1 MRSSLTRKERRK
13 VQERMSLYGNVKKGA
28 AVVGT
33 TVTAVSM
40 VAPLLPVDNVFAEE
54 ADSSVVASYESD
66 YESEDGAQDFQSQT
80 DDPTVEEPSAEA
92 ENNVTQDNSVEAGGI
107 EQAEEP
113 ADNEVTYDQAQQF
126 STERENSQDQ
136 VQPQEEQEPEEDVQQ
151 EEQTSEDEE
160 QDAEAEEDLPETP
173 EEEAEQLQE
182 IAGQHPGDQG
192 PVEASTFS
200 AQLSPEPSAFIEEFA
215 AHAAP
220 VAESNNLYASVMIA
234 QAVVES
240 GWGSSA
246 LSQAPNHNLFG
257 IKGSYNGQS
266 VTMPTQEYINGR
278 YVTVDAAFRK
288 YPSYTASFQDNAA
301 LLSTSLYSGAWKSNT
316 NSYKDATAAL
326 TGLYATAPDYN
337 TVLNG
342 IIESYDLTRFDSG
355 NDGGMIDTGTGGNE
369 NTDENTGED
378 NNSAND
384 DNSSNSN
391 SSTYTVQAG
400 DSVWLIADQ
409 NGITMNQLRDWNN
422 IQNDFVYP
430 GQELT
435 VSKDGSSDDSNN
447 SNGTGNSDNNSNS
460 SNNGS
465 STYTVKAGDS
475 VWLIADQNGITM
487 NQLRDWN
494 NIQNDFVY
502 PGQELTVSNGSSSNN
517 SNSNSSSNSNNSSGG
532 SYTVKAG
539 DSVWLIA
546 DQNGITMN
554 QLRDWNNIQND
565 FVYPGQELTVSN
577 GSSSNNSNSNSSSN
591 SNNSSGGSYTVKAG
605 DSVWLIADQ
614 NGITMNQLRD
624 WNNIQNDFVYPGQK
638 LTVSKGSNSN
648 NSNSNSSSNS
658 NNSSGGSYTVKAGD
672 SVWLIA
678 DQNGITMNQLRDWN
692 NVQNDFVYPGQ
703 KLTVSNG
710 SSTFN
715 SSNNSGSSNTQHKVK
730 SGDSLWMISQEYDIS
745 VSRLKSIN
753 NLNSDTIFIGQ
764 NLKVN

>member
-1 MRSSLTRKERRK
+1 
-13 VQERMSLYGNVKKGA
+13 MSLYGNVKKSA

-33 TVTAVSM
+33 TAAAVSM
-40 VAPLLPVDNVFAEE
+40 VTPLLPLDNVFAEE
-54 ADSSVVASYESD
+54 ADSSVVASYES
-66 YESEDGAQDFQSQT
+66 EDGAQDFQSQT
-80 DDPTVEEPSAEA
+80 DDPTIEDPNAEA
-92 ENNVTQDNSVEAGGI
+92 ENNATQGNSVEAGGGK
-107 EQAEEP
+107 QQEEP
-113 ADNEVTYDQAQQF
+113 ADNEVEYEQAQQF
-126 STERENSQDQ
+126 STEDEMSQEQ
-136 VQPQEEQEPEEDVQQ
+136 AQQEEQVTEDDVQQ
-151 EEQTSEDEE
+151 E
-160 QDAEAEEDLPETP
+160 AEAEAQENEIQDDDTQEAEVEEDLPETP

-192 PVEASTFS
+192 PAEASTFS
-200 AQLSPEPSAFIEEFA
+200 AQFSPEPSAFIEELA

-316 NSYKDATAAL
+316 NSYRDATAAL

-355 NDGGMIDTGTGGNE
+355 NDDGVIDTGTGGNE
-369 NTDENTGED
+369 SSDENNDENTGED
-378 NNSAND
+378 DNAAND

-400 DSVWLIADQ
+400 DSVWLIAD
-409 NGITMNQLRDWNN
+409 
-422 IQNDFVYP
+422 
-430 GQELT
+430 
-435 VSKDGSSDDSNN
+435 K
-447 SNGTGNSDNNSNS
+447 
-460 SNNGS
+460 
-465 STYTVKAGDS
+465 
-475 VWLIADQNGITM
+475 NGITM

-502 PGQELTVSNGSSSNN
+502 PGQELTVSNGNSSSG
-517 SNSNSSSNSNNSSGG
+517 SNSNNNSSNSNNTSGG

-546 DQNGITMN
+546 DQNGITMD

-577 GSSSNNSNSNSSSN
+577 GNSSGGSNSNNSSSN
-591 SNNSSGGSYTVKAG
+591 SNNTSGGSYTVKAG

-638 LTVSKGSNSN
+638 LTISNGS
-648 NSNSNSSSNS
+648 SSSNS
-658 NNSSGGSYTVKAGD
+658 SNNNS
-672 SVWLIA
+672 
-678 DQNGITMNQLRDWN
+678 
-692 NVQNDFVYPGQ
+692 
-703 KLTVSNG
+703 
-710 SSTFN
+710 
-715 SSNNSGSSNTQHKVK
+715 SSNTQHRVK

-745 VSRLKSIN
+745 ISRLKSIN

-764 NLKVN
+764 NLKVS

>member
-1 MRSSLTRKERRK
+1 
-13 VQERMSLYGNVKKGA
+13 MSIYGNFKKSA

-33 TVTAVSM
+33 TAAAVSM
-40 VAPLLPVDNVFAEE
+40 VTPLLPLDKVFAEE
-54 ADSSVVASYESD
+54 ADSSVVAS

-80 DDPTVEEPSAEA
+80 DDPTVEEPSAET
-92 ENNVTQDNSVEAGGI
+92 ENNATQDNSVEAGDV
-107 EQAEEP
+107 EQAEEE
-113 ADNEVTYDQAQQF
+113 ADNEVEYEQAQQF
-126 STERENSQDQ
+126 STEGEMSQEQ
-136 VQPQEEQEPEEDVQQ
+136 VQPEEGQESEEDVQQ
-151 EEQTSEDEE
+151 EAEAQENEAQDDET
-160 QDAEAEEDLPETP
+160 QDAEVEEDLPETP

-192 PVEASTFS
+192 PAEASTFS
-200 AQLSPEPSAFIEEFA
+200 AQLSPEPSAFIEELA

-246 LSQAPNHNLFG
+246 LSQAPNYNLFG

-316 NSYKDATAAL
+316 NSYRDATAAL
-326 TGLYATAPDYN
+326 TGLYATAPNYN

-342 IIESYDLTRFDSG
+342 IIENYDLTRFDSG
-355 NDGGMIDTGTGGNE
+355 NDGGVIDTGTGGNE
-369 NTDENTGED
+369 NNDENSGED

-400 DSVWLIADQ
+400 DSVWLIADK

-430 GQELT
+430 GQELI
-435 VSKDGSSDDSNN
+435 VASDGSSNGSNN
-447 SNGTGNSDNNSNS
+447 SDGSGNSGNNSNS

-465 STYTVKAGDS
+465 STYTVQAGDS
-475 VWLIADQNGITM
+475 VWLIADKNGITM

-502 PGQELTVSNGSSSNN
+502 PGQELTVSNGNSSSG
-517 SNSNSSSNSNNSSGG
+517 SNSNNNSSNSSNTSGG

-577 GSSSNNSNSNSSSN
+577 GNSSSGSNSNNNSSN
-591 SNNSSGGSYTVKAG
+591 SNNTSGGSYTVQAG
-605 DSVWLIADQ
+605 DSVWLIADR
-614 NGITMNQLRD
+614 NGITMDQLRD

-638 LTVSKGSNSN
+638 LTVS
-648 NSNSNSSSNS
+648 
-658 NNSSGGSYTVKAGD
+658 
-672 SVWLIA
+672 
-678 DQNGITMNQLRDWN
+678 
-692 NVQNDFVYPGQ
+692 
-703 KLTVSNG
+703 NG
-710 SSTFN
+710 SSSSN
-715 SSNNSGSSNTQHKVK
+715 SSNNSSSSNTQHRVK

-745 VSRLKSIN
+745 ISRLKSIN

-764 NLKVN
+764 NLKVS

>member
-1 MRSSLTRKERRK
+1 M
-13 VQERMSLYGNVKKGA
+13 
-28 AVVGT
+28 
-33 TVTAVSM
+33 VT
-40 VAPLLPVDNVFAEE
+40 PLLPLDNVFAEE
-54 ADSSVVASYESD
+54 ADSSVVASYES
-66 YESEDGAQDFQSQT
+66 EDEAQDFQSQT
-80 DDPTVEEPSAEA
+80 DDQTVEEPSAEA
-92 ENNVTQDNSVEAGGI
+92 ENNVTQDNSVEAGDV

-113 ADNEVTYDQAQQF
+113 ADNEVAYDQAQQF

-136 VQPQEEQEPEEDVQQ
+136 VQPQEEGEEPEEDLQQ

-192 PVEASTFS
+192 PAEASTFS

>member
-151 EEQTSEDEE
+151 EEQTSEDEA

-192 PVEASTFS
+192 PAEASTFS

-369 NTDENTGED
+369 NTDEDTGED

-384 DNSSNSN
+384 DASSNSN

-400 DSVWLIADQ
+400 DSVWLIADK

-435 VSKDGSSDDSNN
+435 VSKDGSSNGSNN
-447 SNGTGNSDNNSNS
+447 SNGAGNSGNNSNS

-465 STYTVKAGDS
+465 STYTV
-475 VWLIADQNGITM
+475 Q
-487 NQLRDWN
+487 
-494 NIQNDFVY
+494 
-502 PGQELTVSNGSSSNN
+502 
-517 SNSNSSSNSNNSSGG
+517 
-532 SYTVKAG
+532 
-539 DSVWLIA
+539 
-546 DQNGITMN
+546 
-554 QLRDWNNIQND
+554 
-565 FVYPGQELTVSN
+565 
-577 GSSSNNSNSNSSSN
+577 
-591 SNNSSGGSYTVKAG
+591 AG

-638 LTVSKGSNSN
+638 LTVSKGSSSN
-648 NSNSNSSSNS
+648 NSNNNSSSSSHNSSGGSYTVQAGDSVWLIADQNGITMNQLRDWNNIQNDFVYPGQKLTVSKGSSSNNS
-658 NNSSGGSYTVKAGD
+658 NNNSSSSSHNSSGGSYTVKAGD

-678 DQNGITMNQLRDWN
+678 DQNGITMDQLRDWN
-692 NVQNDFVYPGQ
+692 NIQNNFVYPGQ

-710 SSTFN
+710 SS
-715 SSNNSGSSNTQHKVK
+715 SSNNSSSSNTQHKVK

-764 NLKVN
+764 NLKVS

>member
-13 VQERMSLYGNVKKGA
+13 VQERMSLYGNFKKGA

-40 VAPLLPVDNVFAEE
+40 VTPLLPLDNVFAEE
-54 ADSSVVASYESD
+54 ADSSVVASYES
-66 YESEDGAQDFQSQT
+66 EDGAQDFQSQT
-80 DDPTVEEPSAEA
+80 DDQTVEEPSAEA
-92 ENNVTQDNSVEAGGI
+92 ENNVTQDNSVEAGDV
-107 EQAEEP
+107 EQ
-113 ADNEVTYDQAQQF
+113 
-126 STERENSQDQ
+126 
-136 VQPQEEQEPEEDVQQ
+136 
-151 EEQTSEDEE
+151 
-160 QDAEAEEDLPETP
+160 AEEDLPETP

-192 PVEASTFS
+192 PAEASTFS

-435 VSKDGSSDDSNN
+435 VSKDGSSNGSNN

-494 NIQNDFVY
+494 NIQNNFVY
-502 PGQELTVSNGSSSNN
+502 PGQELTVSNGSN
-517 SNSNSSSNSNNSSGG
+517 
-532 SYTVKAG
+532 
-539 DSVWLIA
+539 
-546 DQNGITMN
+546 
-554 QLRDWNNIQND
+554 
-565 FVYPGQELTVSN
+565 
-577 GSSSNNSNSNSSSN
+577 SNNSNSNSSSN

-638 LTVSKGSNSN
+638 LTVSKGSSSNNSNNNSSSSSHNSSGGSYTVQAGDSVWLIADQNGITMNQLRDWNNIQNDFVYPGQELTVSNGSSSN
-648 NSNSNSSSNS
+648 NSNSNSSSS
-658 NNSSGGSYTVKAGD
+658 SHNSSGGSYTVKAGD

-710 SSTFN
+710 SSSFN

>member
-13 VQERMSLYGNVKKGA
+13 VQERMSLYGNFKKGA

-40 VAPLLPVDNVFAEE
+40 VTPLLPLDNVFAEE
-54 ADSSVVASYESD
+54 ADSSVVASYES
-66 YESEDGAQDFQSQT
+66 EDGAQDFQSQT
-80 DDPTVEEPSAEA
+80 DDQTVEEPSAEA
-92 ENNVTQDNSVEAGGI
+92 ENNVTQDNSVEAGDV

-113 ADNEVTYDQAQQF
+113 ADNEVAYDQAQQF

-136 VQPQEEQEPEEDVQQ
+136 VQPQEEPEEDLQQ

-192 PVEASTFS
+192 PAEASTFS

-326 TGLYATAPDYN
+326 TGLYATAPNYN

-355 NDGGMIDTGTGGNE
+355 NDGGVIDTGTGGNE
-369 NTDENTGED
+369 NTDEDTGED

-384 DNSSNSN
+384 DASSNSN

-400 DSVWLIADQ
+400 DSVWLIADK

-435 VSKDGSSDDSNN
+435 VSKDGSSNGSNN
-447 SNGTGNSDNNSNS
+447 SNGAGNSGNNSNS

-465 STYTVKAGDS
+465 STYTV
-475 VWLIADQNGITM
+475 Q
-487 NQLRDWN
+487 
-494 NIQNDFVY
+494 
-502 PGQELTVSNGSSSNN
+502 
-517 SNSNSSSNSNNSSGG
+517 
-532 SYTVKAG
+532 
-539 DSVWLIA
+539 
-546 DQNGITMN
+546 
-554 QLRDWNNIQND
+554 
-565 FVYPGQELTVSN
+565 
-577 GSSSNNSNSNSSSN
+577 
-591 SNNSSGGSYTVKAG
+591 AG

-638 LTVSKGSNSN
+638 LTVSKGSSSN
-648 NSNSNSSSNS
+648 NSNNNSSSSSHNSSGGSYTVQAGDSVWLIADQNGITMNQLRDWNNIQNDFVYPGQKLTVSKGSSSNNS
-658 NNSSGGSYTVKAGD
+658 NNNSSSSSHNSSGGSYTVKAGD

-678 DQNGITMNQLRDWN
+678 DQNGITMDQLRDWN
-692 NVQNDFVYPGQ
+692 NIQNNFVYPGQ

-710 SSTFN
+710 SSSSS
-715 SSNNSGSSNTQHKVK
+715 SSNNSSSSNTQHKVK
-730 SGDSLWMISQEYDIS
+730 SGDSLWLISQEYDIS

-764 NLKVN
+764 NLKVS

>member
-151 EEQTSEDEE
+151 EEQTSEDEA

-192 PVEASTFS
+192 PAEASTFS

-369 NTDENTGED
+369 NTDEDTGED

-384 DNSSNSN
+384 DASSNSN

-400 DSVWLIADQ
+400 DSVWLIADK

-435 VSKDGSSDDSNN
+435 VSKDGSSNGSNN
-447 SNGTGNSDNNSNS
+447 SNGAGNSGNNSNS

-465 STYTVKAGDS
+465 STYTV
-475 VWLIADQNGITM
+475 Q
-487 NQLRDWN
+487 
-494 NIQNDFVY
+494 
-502 PGQELTVSNGSSSNN
+502 
-517 SNSNSSSNSNNSSGG
+517 
-532 SYTVKAG
+532 
-539 DSVWLIA
+539 
-546 DQNGITMN
+546 
-554 QLRDWNNIQND
+554 
-565 FVYPGQELTVSN
+565 
-577 GSSSNNSNSNSSSN
+577 
-591 SNNSSGGSYTVKAG
+591 AG

-638 LTVSKGSNSN
+638 LTVSKGSSSN
-648 NSNSNSSSNS
+648 NSNNNSSSSSHNSSGGSYTVQAGDSVWLIADQNGITMNQLRDWNNIQNDFVYPGQKLTVSKGSSSNNS
-658 NNSSGGSYTVKAGD
+658 NNNSSSSSHNSSGGSYTVQAGDSVWLIADQNGITMNQLRDWNNIQNDFVYPGQKLTVSKGSSSNNSNNNSSSSSHNSSGGSYTVKAGD

-678 DQNGITMNQLRDWN
+678 DQNGITMDQLRDWN
-692 NVQNDFVYPGQ
+692 NIQNNFVYPGQ

-710 SSTFN
+710 SS
-715 SSNNSGSSNTQHKVK
+715 SSNNSSSSNTQHKVK

-764 NLKVN
+764 NLKVS

>member
-13 VQERMSLYGNVKKGA
+13 VQERMSLYGNFKKGA

-40 VAPLLPVDNVFAEE
+40 VTPLLPLDNVFAEE
-54 ADSSVVASYESD
+54 ADSSVVASYES
-66 YESEDGAQDFQSQT
+66 EDGAQDFQSQT
-80 DDPTVEEPSAEA
+80 DDQTVEEPSAEA

-192 PVEASTFS
+192 PAEASTFS

-326 TGLYATAPDYN
+326 TGLYATAPNYN

-355 NDGGMIDTGTGGNE
+355 NDGGVIDTGTGGNE
-369 NTDENTGED
+369 NTDEDTGED

-384 DNSSNSN
+384 DASSNSN

-400 DSVWLIADQ
+400 DSVWLIADK

-435 VSKDGSSDDSNN
+435 VSKDGSSNGSNN
-447 SNGTGNSDNNSNS
+447 SNGAGNSGNNSNS

-465 STYTVKAGDS
+465 STYTV
-475 VWLIADQNGITM
+475 Q
-487 NQLRDWN
+487 
-494 NIQNDFVY
+494 
-502 PGQELTVSNGSSSNN
+502 
-517 SNSNSSSNSNNSSGG
+517 
-532 SYTVKAG
+532 
-539 DSVWLIA
+539 
-546 DQNGITMN
+546 
-554 QLRDWNNIQND
+554 
-565 FVYPGQELTVSN
+565 
-577 GSSSNNSNSNSSSN
+577 
-591 SNNSSGGSYTVKAG
+591 AG

-638 LTVSKGSNSN
+638 LTVSKGSSSN
-648 NSNSNSSSNS
+648 NSNNNSSSSSHNSSGESYTVQAGDSVWLIADQNGITMNQLRDWNNIQNDFVYPGQKLTVSKGSSSNNS
-658 NNSSGGSYTVKAGD
+658 NNNSSSSSHNSSGGSYTVQAGDSVWLIADQNGITMNQLRDWNNIQNDFVYPGQKLTVSKGSSSNNSNNNSSSSSHNSSGGSYTVKAGD

-678 DQNGITMNQLRDWN
+678 DQNGITMDQLRDWN
-692 NVQNDFVYPGQ
+692 NIQNNFVYPGQ

-710 SSTFN
+710 SSSSS
-715 SSNNSGSSNTQHKVK
+715 SSNNSSSSNTQHKVK
-730 SGDSLWMISQEYDIS
+730 SGDSLWLISQEYDIS

-764 NLKVN
+764 NLKVS

>member
-13 VQERMSLYGNVKKGA
+13 VQERMSLYGNFKKGA

-40 VAPLLPVDNVFAEE
+40 VTPLLPLDNVFAEE
-54 ADSSVVASYESD
+54 ADSSVVASYES
-66 YESEDGAQDFQSQT
+66 EDGAQDFQSQT
-80 DDPTVEEPSAEA
+80 DDQTVEEPSAEA
-92 ENNVTQDNSVEAGGI
+92 ENNVTQDNSVEAGDV

-113 ADNEVTYDQAQQF
+113 
-126 STERENSQDQ
+126 
-136 VQPQEEQEPEEDVQQ
+136 EEDLQQ

-192 PVEASTFS
+192 PAEASTFS

-435 VSKDGSSDDSNN
+435 VSKDGSSNGSNN

-494 NIQNDFVY
+494 NIQNNFVY
-502 PGQELTVSNGSSSNN
+502 PGQELTVSNGSN
-517 SNSNSSSNSNNSSGG
+517 
-532 SYTVKAG
+532 
-539 DSVWLIA
+539 
-546 DQNGITMN
+546 
-554 QLRDWNNIQND
+554 
-565 FVYPGQELTVSN
+565 
-577 GSSSNNSNSNSSSN
+577 SNNSNSNSSSN

-638 LTVSKGSNSN
+638 LTVSKGSSSNNSNNNSSSSSHNSSGGSYTVQAGDSVWLIADQNGITMNQLRDWNNIQNDFVYPGQELTVSNGSSSN
-648 NSNSNSSSNS
+648 NSNSNSSSS
-658 NNSSGGSYTVKAGD
+658 SHNSSGGSYTVKAGD

-710 SSTFN
+710 SSSFN